1 MKVQFKQAAHIE
13 GRDYQLG
20 IHAVPEK
27 VLANKFFQRLAHA
40 GLIVEVDEAKVAPTE
55 TVDERQ
61 KRFVQKIMSVSEK
74 KSPTEAPLA
83 SNPEQASPPA
93 QDQAASESP
102 ETEPV
107 SAEEEA
113 QAEVGGEVEAHDEK
127 HERHAGKKNKSS
139 KR

>member
-13 GRDYQLG
+13 GRDYLLG

-55 TVDERQ
+55 SADERQ
-61 KRFVQKIMSVSEK
+61 KRFVEKIMKASEK
-74 KSPTEAPLA
+74 KSPTEVPLT
-83 SNPEQASPPA
+83 SGPEQASASA
-93 QDQAASESP
+93 QDQAPSETP
-102 ETEPV
+102 EAEPV

-113 QAEVGGEVEAHDEK
+113 QAEVGGDDEAHEEK
-127 HERHAGKKNKSS
+127 HERHAGKKNKTS